1 MPQNRLVVLLCGL
14 PASGK
19 TSTAREF
26 AKQFRELQDRESMIL
41 SFDDRQVDPSEWDS
55 TTFRASR
62 SASLQCLE
70 FELDAAHPP
79 DKVFIVDDIMYLKS
93 MRRQVYIIG
102 RNRCVPVAVVS
113 VEVDLPTALA
123 RNDQRPPQE
132 RVTQSAVVKI
142 HSSFERPKN
151 NTADKLH
158 FSIDNS
164 RSTEESNVQREVR
177 EIILKL
183 SYLAPLR
190 AAELA
195 VANEDSSCDKMASNM
210 NNIQLTQH
218 RIQQLDLWLRSEI
231 ATIMRDLSTSLQD
244 VKRKRVGAALS
255 RAKQTILT
263 KARSVET
270 TSPTSELDHELRE
283 ILLRAAAEGAEE

>member
-1 MPQNRLVVLLCGL
+1 
-14 PASGK
+14 
-19 TSTAREF
+19 
-26 AKQFRELQDRESMIL
+26 
-41 SFDDRQVDPSEWDS
+41 
-55 TTFRASR
+55 
-62 SASLQCLE
+62 
-70 FELDAAHPP
+70 
-79 DKVFIVDDIMYLKS
+79 MYLKS
-93 MRRQVYIIG
+93 MRRQVYVIG

-123 RNDQRPPQE
+123 RNEQRPPQE
-132 RVTQSAVVKI
+132 RVTQSAVIKI

-151 NTADKLH
+151 NAADKLH

-164 RSTEESNVQREVR
+164 GSTEESYVQREVR

-183 SYLAPLR
+183 SNLAPLR

-195 VANEDSSCDKMASNM
+195 VAIEDSSCNKMVSDM
-210 NNIQLTQH
+210 NIQLTQH

-231 ATIMRDLSTSLQD
+231 ATIMRDLSTSLLD

-263 KARSVET
+263 RARSVEI
-270 TSPTSELDHELRE
+270 SSQTSELDHHELRE
-283 ILLRAAAEGAEE
+283 ILQRAAAEAEE